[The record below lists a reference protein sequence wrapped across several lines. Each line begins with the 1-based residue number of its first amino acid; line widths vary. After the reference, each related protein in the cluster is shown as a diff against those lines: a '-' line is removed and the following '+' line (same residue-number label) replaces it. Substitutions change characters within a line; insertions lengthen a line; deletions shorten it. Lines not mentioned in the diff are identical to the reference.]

1 MAETAQPIEDHEP
14 DHRTAPA
21 TDELRD
27 LGQRL
32 LEATGRLVAI
42 PSVSF
47 NEQAIADELHEQ
59 LSQHRHLHLERIGDN
74 LVASTRLGR
83 RQRVILAGH
92 LDTVPGEA
100 AVRIENDRVT
110 GLGAADMKGGLAV
123 LAWLAATVTEPAI
136 DLTFVFYVAEEV
148 AQEHNGL
155 GELQRRRPELL
166 RADAAILAEPTGGV
180 LELGCQG
187 SLQLQVTLV
196 GLRAHAARSW
206 MGENAIHRLAPLLEV
221 LGAYSPRE
229 PVLDGCVFKE
239 SLQAVGLEAG
249 VAANVVPDSATLRLN
264 HRYAPDR
271 SPSEAFA
278 SVQALLRPVM
288 RDGDDITILDIA
300 QAAPPSLSH
309 PILAELARV
318 VEAPPR
324 AKLGWTD
331 VARFSAAGVPAV
343 NFGPGRPEL
352 AHVPGEWVEADE
364 LARTAASLRRF
375 VLEGD
380 RALRR

>member
-1 MAETAQPIEDHEP
+1 MAETAEPIEEHEP
-14 DHRTAPA
+14 DRLRSFQ
-21 TDELRD
+21 TDELRG
-27 LGQRL
+27 LGL
-32 LEATGRLVAI
+32 NLVEATGRLVGI

-47 NEQAIADELHEQ
+47 HEQAIADELYEQ
-59 LSQHRHLHLERIGDN
+59 LLRHRHLDVERVGDN

-92 LDTVPGEA
+92 LDTVPGDA
-100 AVRIENDRVT
+100 AVSVENDRVT

-123 LAWLAATVTEPAI
+123 LSWLAGTVTKPAI

-155 GELQRRRPELL
+155 GDLQRRRPELL
-166 RADAAILAEPTGGV
+166 QADAAVLAEPTGGV

-196 GLRAHAARSW
+196 GQRAHAARSW

-221 LGAYSPRE
+221 LGRYSPRE

-278 SVQALLRPVM
+278 SVEALLRPVM
-288 RDGDDITILDIA
+288 RDGDELTILDIA
-300 QAAPPSLSH
+300 EAAPPSLSH
-309 PILAELARV
+309 PVLAALARV

-331 VARFSAAGVPAV
+331 VARFSAVGVPDV

-364 LARTAASLRRF
+364 LARTAVALRRF

-380 RALRR
+380 RALGR

>member
-1 MAETAQPIEDHEP
+1 MAETASPIEEYEP
-14 DHRTAPA
+14 DRRTSLQ
-21 TDELRD
+21 TEELRE
-27 LGQRL
+27 LGLQL
-32 LEATGRLVAI
+32 LEATGRLVGI

-47 NEQAIADELHEQ
+47 HEKEIADELYTQ
-59 LSQHRHLHLERIGDN
+59 LSHHGHLELERVGDN

-92 LDTVPGEA
+92 LDTVPGGSG
-100 AVRIENDRVT
+100 VSVENGRVT

-123 LAWLAATVTEPAI
+123 LAWLAGAVTEPAI
-136 DLTFVFYVAEEV
+136 DLSFVFYVAEEV

-155 GELQRRRPELL
+155 GDLHRRRPELL
-166 RADAAILAEPTGGV
+166 QADAAILAEPTGGV

-187 SLQLQVTLV
+187 SLQLQVTLH
-196 GLRAHAARSW
+196 GQRAHAARSW

-221 LGAYSPRE
+221 LGRYLPRE

-249 VAANVVPDSATLRLN
+249 VAANVVPDSATLRVN

-271 SPSEAFA
+271 SPSEALA
-278 SVQALLRPVM
+278 SVEALLRPVM
-288 RDGDDITILDIA
+288 RDDDELVVLDLA

-309 PILAELARV
+309 PVLAALARV

-331 VARFSAAGVPAV
+331 VARFSMIGVPAV

-352 AHVPGEWVEADE
+352 AHVPGEWVEAEE
-364 LARTAASLRRF
+364 LGRTAAALRRF

-380 RALRR
+380 RALGR

>member
-1 MAETAQPIEDHEP
+1 MAETAGPIEDPEP
-14 DHRTAPA
+14 DCRTSLL
-21 TDELRD
+21 TDELSE
-27 LGQRL
+27 LGQEL
-32 LEATGRLVAI
+32 VEATGRLVAI

-47 NEQAIADELHEQ
+47 HEQAIADELHEQ
-59 LSQHRHLHLERIGDN
+59 LSRHRHLHLERIGDN

-92 LDTVPGEA
+92 LDTVPGDGT
-100 AVRIENDRVT
+100 VSIEPDRVT

-123 LAWLAATVTEPAI
+123 LAWLAGAVTEPAL
-136 DLTFVFYVAEEV
+136 DLTFIFYVAEEV

-155 GELQRRRPELL
+155 GDLQRRRPELL
-166 RADAAILAEPTGGV
+166 HADAAILAEPTGGV

-196 GLRAHAARSW
+196 GQRAHAARSW

-221 LGAYSPRE
+221 LGRYSPRE

-239 SLQAVGLEAG
+239 SLQAVGLRSG

-278 SVQALLRPVM
+278 AVEALVRPVM
-288 RDGDDITILDIA
+288 RDDDELTILDVA
-300 QAAPPSLSH
+300 RAAPPSLSH
-309 PILAELARV
+309 PVLAALARV
-318 VEAPPR
+318 VEAAPR

-331 VARFSAAGVPAV
+331 VARFSAAGVAAV
-343 NFGPGRPEL
+343 NFGPGHPEL

-364 LARTAASLRRF
+364 LARTAVALRRF

-380 RALRR
+380 RALGR

>member
-1 MAETAQPIEDHEP
+1 MADTADPLEDHEASQQTI
-14 DHRTAPA
+14 RSS
-21 TDELRD
+21 DELRE
-27 LGQRL
+27 LGQQL

-59 LSQHRHLHLERIGDN
+59 LSHHSHLEIERLGDN
-74 LVASTRLGR
+74 IVASTRLSR

-92 LDTVPGEA
+92 LDTVPGEV
-100 AVRIENDRVT
+100 AVSIENDRVT

-123 LAWLAATVTEPAI
+123 LAWLAGAVTEPTM
-136 DLTFVFYVAEEV
+136 DLSFVFYVAEEV

-155 GELQRRRPELL
+155 GDLQRRRPELL
-166 RADAAILAEPTGGV
+166 RADAAVLAEPTGGV

-187 SLQLQVTLV
+187 SLQLQVRLE

-221 LGAYSPRE
+221 LGRYSPRQ
-229 PVLDGCVFKE
+229 PVIDGCVFKE
-239 SLQAVGLEAG
+239 SLQAVGLQAG

-278 SVQALLRPVM
+278 FVEELLGPVM
-288 RDGDDITILDIA
+288 REGDELTILDIA
-300 QAAPPSLSH
+300 EAAPPNLSH
-309 PILAELARV
+309 PILAGLARV

-331 VARFSAAGVPAV
+331 VARFSAVGVPAV
-343 NFGPGRPEL
+343 NFGPGHPEL
-352 AHVPGEWVEADE
+352 AHVPGEWVEADN
-364 LARTAASLRRF
+364 LAQTAAALRRF

-380 RALRR
+380 RAPRR